1 MTAVPIFA
9 MDAPTEKGALKMIE
23 SRSHGFIV
31 NTDVLNVRK
40 GPGTSYAVVGK
51 LYYGDYVW
59 MDPELDYIEGWTGIY
74 GVNSKG
80 QNVRGYVASKY
91 VNNVS

>member
-1 MTAVPIFA
+1 
-9 MDAPTEKGALKMIE
+9 
-23 SRSHGFIV
+23 
-31 NTDVLNVRK
+31 
-40 GPGTSYAVVGK
+40 
-51 LYYGDYVW
+51 

-91 VNNVS
+91 VDNVS